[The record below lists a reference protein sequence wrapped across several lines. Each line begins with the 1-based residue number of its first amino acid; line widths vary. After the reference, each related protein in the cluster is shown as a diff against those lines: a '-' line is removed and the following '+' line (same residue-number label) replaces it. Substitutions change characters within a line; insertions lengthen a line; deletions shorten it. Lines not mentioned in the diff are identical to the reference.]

1 MNIEQ
6 ILAEWTKDCIV
17 DKTELADES
26 LRTISLHSKY
36 IRLYKIEKLK
46 LIKLLKEYPK
56 LKLAKHE
63 FYSMGPSKETQE
75 LGWEM
80 PARGAIIKTEV
91 PLYMDADQDIIDAN
105 LRIAYAQEKVD
116 LLADIV
122 KEVNNRRWSIRAAID
137 FQKWISGG

>member
-6 ILAEWTKDCIV
+6 ILDEWAKDCVV

-91 PLYMDADQDIIDAN
+91 DMYLQADQDIIDAN
-105 LRIAYAQEKVD
+105 LRISYAQEKAD
-116 LLADIV
+116 LLMDIV

-137 FQKWISGG
+137 FQKWIGGG

>member
-6 ILAEWTKDCIV
+6 ILDEWAKDCVV

-91 PLYMDADQDIIDAN
+91 DMYLQADQDIINAN
-105 LRIAYAQEKVD
+105 LRIAMQQEKAD
-116 LLADIV
+116 LLKDIIDSLN
-122 KEVNNRRWSIRAAID
+122 KRSWNIRAAID
-137 FQKWISGG
+137 WIKWTAGG